1 MSSQYFP
8 SYIVGR
14 NNNVKA
20 MLDLS
25 GYLRKDDKILVK
37 KEDLD
42 YFYGK
47 IYFDGDDGAQ
57 NYLVFQVKKEYLKK
71 KKNFKQQ
78 LFDSIGIVS
87 IYNKILRSKGQSN
100 ETFTNPKSKVIKNVL
115 TKPSHVVFEK
125 EDDIIVQR
133 TSNAVTIGSL

>member
-8 SYIVGR
+8 PYIVGR

-25 GYLRKDDKILVK
+25 GYLRKYDKTLVK

-71 KKNFKQQ
+71 KYFKQQ
-78 LFDSIGIVS
+78 FFDSIGIVS

-100 ETFTNPKSKVIKNVL
+100 ETFTNPKSKIIKNVL

>member
-8 SYIVGR
+8 PYIVGR

-71 KKNFKQQ
+71 KK
-78 LFDSIGIVS
+78 
-87 IYNKILRSKGQSN
+87 ILNNSFL
-100 ETFTNPKSKVIKNVL
+100 TALVLLAFTIKY
-115 TKPSHVVFEK
+115 
-125 EDDIIVQR
+125 
-133 TSNAVTIGSL
+133 